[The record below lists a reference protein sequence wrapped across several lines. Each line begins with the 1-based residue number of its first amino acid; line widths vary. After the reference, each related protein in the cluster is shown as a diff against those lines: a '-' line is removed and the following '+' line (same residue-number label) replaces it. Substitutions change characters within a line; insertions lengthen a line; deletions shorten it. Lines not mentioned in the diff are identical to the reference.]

1 MTLLKLAWRN
11 VLRNRRRSAITIASI
26 ALGLA
31 ALTFL
36 WGFVDGMNRQMVE
49 NTTRLFAGDL
59 QIHLAGYHD
68 DPTLDL
74 AISDATPALA
84 VVRGHADVAAASVRL
99 EGKALASR
107 GDKSRGV
114 LVVGVAPEEEAQV
127 TRLFDAVVE
136 GRPLGGDAAGVLVG
150 EQLAEALG
158 VRAGDDLVFVGQA
171 YDGSVASGRFVVR
184 GIFRTKIDELDGF
197 VAVMPIDAVREFF
210 AAPGG
215 ATAVVLRLKER
226 DRLDAVR
233 AALAPHLGER
243 YEVLG
248 WPKLL
253 PLVAVSYRFHEVV
266 GYVVLLESRSYYGRH
281 RLYRAAVTFSSGNAD
296 LRIGRQRIAWGTGRF
311 WSPLDILNPFSP
323 IALEREE
330 RIGVDAALAEYKL
343 GALARLSA
351 VYAPQHE
358 RRDASAALRWQA
370 NTAGIDHAL
379 VAGRFAR
386 DRVLGADIATQIGD
400 AGLRAELTRTRRAAG
415 DRYWRALIG
424 VDYAFANTLTLGA
437 ELYYD
442 GAGASD
448 RQRYD
453 FASLFAGRIQNLG
466 RRYFGGYAGYEI
478 TPLLKWNNYF
488 VANLD
493 DRSSYFAPSLVYALR
508 TNLDL
513 TLGAQ
518 RFRGGGGSEFAR
530 LADAWYAQLQW
541 FF

>member
-1 MTLLKLAWRN
+1 MCRA
-11 VLRNRRRSAITIASI
+11 AFIA
-26 ALGLA
+26 ALA
-31 ALTFL
+31 ALSPAAAQDMPALSGYYKNLLIRSDTVFPAGQSYAL
-36 WGFVDGMNRQMVE
+36 DLNRL
-49 NTTRLFAGDL
+49 RLEVKGKFAEATALDL
-59 QIHLAGYHD
+59 Q
-68 DPTLDL
+68 
-74 AISDATPALA
+74 
-84 VVRGHADVAAASVRL
+84 
-99 EGKALASR
+99 
-107 GDKSRGV
+107 
-114 LVVGVAPEEEAQV
+114 
-127 TRLFDAVVE
+127 
-136 GRPLGGDAAGVLVG
+136 
-150 EQLAEALG
+150 
-158 VRAGDDLVFVGQA
+158 
-171 YDGSVASGRFVVR
+171 YDN
-184 GIFRTKIDELDGF
+184 
-197 VAVMPIDAVREFF
+197 
-210 AAPGG
+210 
-215 ATAVVLRLKER
+215 
-226 DRLDAVR
+226 
-233 AALAPHLGER
+233 
-243 YEVLG
+243 EVLLG
-248 WPKLL
+248 
-253 PLVAVSYRFHEVV
+253 SYLRTEQFRIQKDQRPPQYWDAESN
-266 GYVVLLESRSYYGRH
+266 YAESRSYYGRH

-415 DRYWRALIG
+415 ERYWRALLG
-424 VDYAFANTLTLGA
+424 ADYAFANTLTLGA

-448 RQRYD
+448 PQRYD
-453 FASLFAGRIQNLG
+453 FASLFAGRIQNVG
-466 RRYFGGYAGYEI
+466 RRYVGAYAGYEI

-488 VANLD
+488 AANLD
-493 DRSSYFAPSLVYALR
+493 DRSSYFAPSLVYSLR

-518 RFRGGGGSEFAR
+518 RFRGGEGSEFAR
-530 LADAWYAQLQW
+530 FADAWYAQLQW